1 MYKHE
6 EFYQLPTSRVPS
18 PEVPCSTGWWQSR
31 ARVPKRSFFVA
42 SGRAALDAPGAF
54 EATGSEKRSCNK
66 HGCSKWKHWII
77 HILTWNVFFLGGVVK
92 FTQCKGSNQPNLI
105 LYMIRLSIVHFFELG
120 KFIMNQVTPGV
131 ARLQF
136 FPNLQVWHIPQQLVG
151 YRSCHVY
158 LGFWASGY
166 RISGFQDSRC
176 SHPGFAGTSPT
187 TTDHRQEPSDHFK
200 DGKSVNSLVE
210 DLYCNRVKVDA
221 DFLVLD
227 VVGAGLGWCKGG
239 CGMLPCVA
247 WT

>member
-1 MYKHE
+1 M
-6 EFYQLPTSRVPS
+6 
-18 PEVPCSTGWWQSR
+18 
-31 ARVPKRSFFVA
+31 
-42 SGRAALDAPGAF
+42 
-54 EATGSEKRSCNK
+54 
-66 HGCSKWKHWII
+66 
-77 HILTWNVFFLGGVVK
+77 K
-92 FTQCKGSNQPNLI
+92 FTQCKGSNQANLI